1 MTTPVSLLPRFLT
14 VIHLTFSPVLRLPP
28 LLRVQVL
35 PRRLLQALPRLHPQT
50 LRVYHLYQLM
60 HRNLRPRLPSQSPA
74 RRRRTPLRLL
84 PSRRVLL
91 SQLVKE
97 LAILRLLL
105 HHLLPGLATRTTAH
119 DALAMSCAEWHLR
132 TVSTRWKTFVLPR
145 PANPLP
151 RISRTKNK
159 KIRPTRLDDDI
170 HDPHLPA
177 FPHACMFIYSLHS
190 FIV

>member
-1 MTTPVSLLPRFLT
+1 MTTPVSLLPRFIT
-14 VIHLTFSPVLRLPP
+14 RMHLTFSPVLRLPP

-35 PRRLLQALPRLHPQT
+35 PRRLLLQSLPRPQT

-60 HRNLRPRLPSQSPA
+60 HRNLRPRLPSRIPA
-74 RRRRTPLRLL
+74 GRRRTPLRLL
-84 PSRRVLL
+84 PTRRVLL
-91 SQLVKE
+91 SQLAKE

-105 HHLLPGLATRTTAH
+105 LLLPGLATRTTAH